1 MELVQIKNGEVMAS
15 SLDVAE
21 RFGKRHA
28 DVLEKISKILKQDST
43 ENSVKC
49 FFPTFYKDE
58 SGKENKMYLM
68 NEKGFTFLAM
78 GFTGKKA
85 DEWKWKYIEAFE
97 TMKQAILNQKNAEW
111 IENRKQGKLARR
123 AETDAIKEF
132 VQYASEN
139 GSTHSDR
146 YYLLFTKMVNGIVG
160 AGNGRD
166 FESFEVLQ
174 NLSVAEKAVT
184 KLVRA
189 EIEKGT
195 EYHEIYK
202 LCKERLV
209 YLSECGLFEIT
220 QNRIAG

>member
-1 MELVQIKNGEVMAS
+1 
-15 SLDVAE
+15 
-21 RFGKRHA
+21 
-28 DVLEKISKILKQDST
+28 
-43 ENSVKC
+43 
-49 FFPTFYKDE
+49 
-58 SGKENKMYLM
+58 
-68 NEKGFTFLAM
+68 
-78 GFTGKKA
+78 
-85 DEWKWKYIEAFE
+85 
-97 TMKQAILNQKNAEW
+97 
-111 IENRKQGKLARR
+111 
-123 AETDAIKEF
+123 
-132 VQYASEN
+132 
-139 GSTHSDR
+139 
-146 YYLLFTKMVNGIVG
+146 MVNGIVG